1 MSARAMDWISNLA
14 VVVGLGLLLA
24 GVYLVRGLGEAL
36 IVGGLVL
43 LIVGVLAAVVV
54 AARRGDVP

>member
-1 MSARAMDWISNLA
+1 MSARAMDWVIDLA
-14 VVVGLGLLLA
+14 VLVGLGLLLA

-54 AARRGDVP
+54 NARRGAVP

>member
-1 MSARAMDWISNLA
+1 MSARAMDWISNGL
-14 VVVGLGLLLA
+14 VLVGLGLLLA
-24 GVYLVRGLGEAL
+24 GVYLVRGLGETL

-54 AARRGDVP
+54 NARRGVAP